1 MKTNRF
7 ILMIV
12 SFVLLASVVGC
23 GTVQVQPTRT
33 PVPTSTDTLAAT
45 ATATITPTAT
55 AMLTETP
62 TATPGPILFPASA
75 DQVIQM
81 NYGPTIADDLAALA
95 QKIMAKASVVPRPC
109 SGYYYSST
117 NPNIPTREVFVFGYP
132 DQNKYMG
139 AILNLKMPDGSTTV
153 VWGIIC
159 DGPDSAKTKKPMV
172 FWLAYASDLPNR
184 DEMLTQAYQTNLFDA
199 KTIMYLGVVAIAYTD
214 FTDKR
219 PASKYLFEQIPP
231 FSPAMGTFK
240 AFVEG
245 NLDREGDPSWD
256 EAATTLEATLLVAYN
271 FGIMP

>member
-1 MKTNRF
+1 MKTNRL
-7 ILMIV
+7 IPIIV

-23 GTVQVQPTRT
+23 GNVQVPPTST
-33 PVPTSTDTLAAT
+33 PVPTNTDIPAVT
-45 ATATITPTAT
+45 ATTIPPTAT
-55 AMLTETP
+55 ARP
-62 TATPGPILFPASA
+62 TATSTVEPGPIIFPASA
-75 DQVIQM
+75 DQVIEM
-81 NYGPTIADDLAALA
+81 NYGPTTSDDLAALA
-95 QKIMAKASVVPRPC
+95 QKIIAKAPVVSRSC

-132 DQNKYMG
+132 DQHKYIG

-159 DGPDSAKTKKPMV
+159 DGPDSAKTKKPIV
-172 FWLAYASDLPNR
+172 FWLAYASDLPKR
-184 DEMLTQAYQTNLFDA
+184 DEMLTQSYQTNLFDT
-199 KTIMYLGVVAIAYTD
+199 KTIMYLGVVSIAYTD

-231 FSPAMGTFK
+231 LSMEKFK

-245 NLDREGDPSWD
+245 KLDQGGYPSWD
-256 EAATTLEATLLVAYN
+256 DTATALESTLLVAYN